1 MKENQVEVYVNE
13 GKDHINQ
20 NSEEYKLKNNDI
32 KEEGG
37 YDKFKNKM
45 KALFKEFE
53 HEETNIIKGKSSS
66 AINFSEKELKLSNGC
81 LILNFGY
88 KLNYNFDL
96 HYINYNFYSSG
107 KYMLFYNSSSRFIY
121 FNCNNITLW

>member
-1 MKENQVEVYVNE
+1 MKENKVEVYVNE

-53 HEETNIIKGKSSS
+53 HEETNIIKGKTSSCTVLN
-66 AINFSEKELKLSNGC
+66 IFSEEKFLKLFHLQC
-81 LILNFGY
+81 
-88 KLNYNFDL
+88 
-96 HYINYNFYSSG
+96 
-107 KYMLFYNSSSRFIY
+107 
-121 FNCNNITLW
+121 